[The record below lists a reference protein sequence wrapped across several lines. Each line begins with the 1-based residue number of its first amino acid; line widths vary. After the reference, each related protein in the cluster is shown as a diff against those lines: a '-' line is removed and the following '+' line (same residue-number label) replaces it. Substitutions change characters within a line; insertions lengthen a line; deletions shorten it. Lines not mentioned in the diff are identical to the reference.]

1 MGIVDLGRATS
12 YCVRDVAGLKTQ
24 ILDIK
29 KKNACKKKKVS
40 VQKLRGWGQHMWSEG
55 KEKTG
60 SDVGL
65 MC

>member
-29 KKNACKKKKVS
+29 KKKKMPAKKKKS
-40 VQKLRGWGQHMWSEG
+40 
-55 KEKTG
+55 
-60 SDVGL
+60 
-65 MC
+65 